1 MFSLNEYISY
11 YLYPRYID
19 MNKGIECL
27 SELIRSQM
35 NANPLSGDAFLF
47 FGKKKDMVKVLRWDT
62 DGFILYQKR
71 LEEGTFELPRFKS
84 SQGLCKLEWEIFFM
98 IMKGISPRSVLRFFV
113 KFGGTSSI
121 VNKESWLSVVYF
133 LPYCTSAFLPL

>member
-62 DGFILYQKR
+62 DKFYFIIKND

-84 SQGLCKLEWEIFFM
+84 SQGLCKLEMGDLFYDNERHLAAL
-98 IMKGISPRSVLRFFV
+98 S
-113 KFGGTSSI
+113 TSE
-121 VNKESWLSVVYF
+121 KTF
-133 LPYCTSAFLPL
+133 